1 MDFWTI
7 QSKKVLEIIEKN
19 GVYKPNI
26 NKSTYLDEFKKTA
39 GTAIDM
45 YKGNVELYKLMTS
58 CASQINNYFPLNGLV
73 FCFCKTQDGYITD
86 FKNKEEFDLY
96 MHEKENVVKSLLKNL
111 NNPAHVL
118 LHLEF
123 NERFWNP
130 LFIDIND
137 YQFLMPPVITTPPY
151 KDEDFEKIQ
160 TYITQGVCHPIFSS
174 GVIQAHLP
182 YITKSMIKES
192 FEIK

>member
-7 QSKKVLEIIEKN
+7 QSKKVLDIIEKE
-19 GVYKPNI
+19 GEYHPDI
-26 NKSTYLDEFKKTA
+26 DKSIYLDKFKKTA
-39 GTAIDM
+39 DTELDM
-45 YKGNVELYKLMTS
+45 YTGNVDLYKLITA

-73 FCFCKTQDGYITD
+73 FCFCKIQDGYITA
-86 FKNKEEFDLY
+86 FKNKEDFESY
-96 MHEKENVVKSLLKNL
+96 MHEKEDAVKSLLENL
-111 NNPAHVL
+111 NNSDHVL

-137 YQFLMPPVITTPPY
+137 YQFLMPPIIAMPPY
-151 KDEDFEKIQ
+151 KEEDVGRIQ
-160 TYITQGVCHPIFSS
+160 SYVAQGVCYPIFSS
-174 GVIQAHLP
+174 GIIQAHLP

>member
-7 QSKKVLEIIEKN
+7 QSKKVLDIIEKD
-19 GVYKPNI
+19 GVYTPDI
-26 NKSTYLDEFKKTA
+26 EKSTYLEKFKKTA
-39 GTAIDM
+39 GTEMDM
-45 YKGNVELYKLMTS
+45 YKGNVELYKFMTL
-58 CASQINNYFPLNGLV
+58 CASQINNYYLKGLV

-86 FKNKEEFDLY
+86 FKDKEDFASY
-96 MHEKENVVKSLLKNL
+96 MNEKEAAVKSLLKNL
-111 NNPAHVL
+111 NDSNHVL

-137 YQFLMPPVITTPPY
+137 YQFLMPPVIAMPPY
-151 KDEDFEKIQ
+151 KEGDFEKIQ
-160 TYITQGVCHPIFSS
+160 TYITQGVCYPIFSS